1 MLHAWRENVPGH
13 RIRSVWWPLD
23 VATSQKKKGKKTKKS
38 HCSSF
43 SCSKRVDHQFLWLY
57 IYQPCYVMGLL
68 LIHICE
74 DANFMPDKV
83 FETTIF
89 SYNFCYKDNIF
100 FPDIVQ
106 CFSENILTLLYIWLD
121 LTQGA
126 CTYSVDSLR
135 RKNSSSLGHPWH
147 LWLVYP
153 PPPPPEASNMIM
165 SQSMHLA
172 GLTHGEKSLTLS
184 CFPTWGSNQSDKI
197 SPPQCLLLLTQKRL
211 ATHPLLGLGLSS
223 LISPLD
229 FFGYPGLMPVFKQ
242 KLRGHLLANLHR
254 CIGLYLFRN
263 WFRYLLDV

>member
-57 IYQPCYVMGLL
+57 IYQPYYVMRLL

-153 PPPPPEASNMIM
+153 PPPHP
-165 SQSMHLA
+165 HKLA
-172 GLTHGEKSLTLS
+172 IWL
-184 CFPTWGSNQSDKI
+184 WV
-197 SPPQCLLLLTQKRL
+197 R
-211 ATHPLLGLGLSS
+211 A
-223 LISPLD
+223 
-229 FFGYPGLMPVFKQ
+229 
-242 KLRGHLLANLHR
+242 
-254 CIGLYLFRN
+254 CIWL
-263 WFRYLLDV
+263 V